1 MIMTIVVSV
10 ISLGLLIFFHEL
22 GHFLMAKKIGIRV
35 EKFSLGFGRE
45 LIGFTRGE
53 TRYLISVIPFGGYV
67 KMAGENSAERGKGD
81 SWEFNMRSVWETML
95 VVFFGPFFN
104 FVLAFLLFV
113 IVFIAGV
120 SSFNSDTTIIGKVS
134 DGYPA
139 QAAGLLSGDKIISI
153 NGEKVSNWVEVQGGI
168 RKGIDS
174 NRALDIKILREMQEK
189 ELNVLPKWDKTEGRK
204 ILGVSPQETVK
215 KFSVLEAIK
224 EGFMQTVTL
233 SYAIMKG
240 LFMVIFGKVK
250 ADIAGPIGIVQML
263 GAQARYG
270 ITSLLYFVGFLS
282 VNLAIINLFPIP
294 IVDGGVILLL
304 FIEKFK
310 GRPVSDKSRQVLEQ
324 IGLALLI
331 ILMVFATFK
340 DIMRIR

>member
-1 MIMTIVVSV
+1 MLTTIVVSV

-22 GHFLMAKKIGIRV
+22 GHFIMAKKVGIRV
-35 EKFSLGFGRE
+35 EKFSMGFGPE
-45 LIGFTRGE
+45 LMGFTKGE
-53 TRYLISVIPFGGYV
+53 TRYLISAVPFGGYV
-67 KMAGENSAERGKGD
+67 KMAGENSTEREKGD
-81 SWEFNMRSVWETML
+81 SREFNMRSVWERML

-104 FVLAFLLFV
+104 FILAFLLFV

-120 SSFNSDTTIIGKVS
+120 TSFDIDTTTIGKIS

-139 QAAGLLSGDKIISI
+139 RIAGLLPGDKIISI
-153 NGEKVSNWVEVQGGI
+153 NGETVSNWVEVQGNI
-168 RKGIDS
+168 RKGIGL
-174 NRALDIKILREMQEK
+174 NRPLNIKILRETREK
-189 ELNVLPKWDKTEGRK
+189 EFNVLPKWDKEEGRK
-204 ILGVSPQETVK
+204 ILGVSPRETVK
-215 KFSVLEAIK
+215 KFSIPQAIY
-224 EGFMQTVTL
+224 EGFLQTVML
-233 SYAIMKG
+233 AYAILKG
-240 LFMVIFGKVK
+240 LFLIIFGKVK

-304 FIEKFK
+304 LIEKFR
-310 GRPVSDKSRQVLEQ
+310 GRPVSDKNRQLLEQ
-324 IGLALLI
+324 VGLALLI
-331 ILMVFATFK
+331 TLMVFATFK